1 MFVNVCKDD
10 MSESIEKKLPTKSFV
25 SQIRN
30 DDTSSSINFLT
41 RVTGIGYERL
51 LATYTAL
58 HLHDMSHGFLS
69 LSIVIF
75 ILCCSLFYCP
85 FNYPNPLSL
94 GQLLQE
100 SSLKRE

>member
-75 ILCCSLFYCP
+75 YFVL
-85 FNYPNPLSL
+85 LSF
-94 GQLLQE
+94 LL
-100 SSLKRE
+100 SF